1 MGYRTK
7 RLGLAL
13 LYAAI
18 YAVAFRI
25 AWQHSEDQFYLPAGL
40 RIAAL
45 LFSPYRFWPSILIGD
60 VVAMMAI
67 RVPIAP
73 DMRVSAI
80 WPYASSALL
89 CPIVSLA
96 PLAIRTRFES
106 AMSNERWL
114 PVALLAAAIW
124 GVSVSTSLNVL
135 LGGPVEHDLVAYIYR
150 FSIGQYLSIMVA
162 VLPVLVWVRRNATA
176 YAPPHLARDA
186 IVAVLML
193 AIAYAALLESS
204 QQWEKLA
211 LLGGMLLPPV
221 TLAFLHGWR
230 GAAIGIVVA
239 TFALGIS
246 TPDTGLL
253 GNKDLVVFVA
263 QQSLAVVG
271 TVLMVL
277 GSAVS
282 SEYDKTSR
290 LQQAKVDA
298 LWLARCN
305 HLSAEALLR
314 DRAQAIADAQAEID
328 AGYRKTVKQLKA
340 EGRYTLALQV
350 NTQGFQNS
358 RMLFEQVTALYP
370 LDLDSLGLF
379 EVLQSDEFLAVA
391 YSSVTKASLRGR
403 IEHHSAT
410 LQLVA
415 HRSIAHA
422 IELLPLGE
430 IQLQVRA
437 WTLGRRRGI
446 SVTLRSYAKT
456 SNELDKRG
464 LLLAEAQLQAKVQAY
479 GGAFKRRRMRV
490 FFTLTEDVDHFL
502 VTGTTT
508 HETPLLPFSAL
519 TTK

>member
-7 RLGLAL
+7 QIGLAL

-45 LFSPYRFWPSILIGD
+45 LFLPYRFWPSILIGD
-60 VVAMMAI
+60 AVAMMAI
-67 RVPIAP
+67 RVPIAA
-73 DMRVSAI
+73 DLNASAI
-80 WPYASSALL
+80 WPYASSILL
-89 CPIVSLA
+89 SPLVSLA
-96 PLAIRTRFES
+96 PLAIRKRFTR
-106 AMSNERWL
+106 AISNERWL
-114 PVALLAAAIW
+114 PVALLVVAIW
-124 GVSVSTSLNVL
+124 GVSVSTLLNAL
-135 LGGPVEHDLVAYIYR
+135 LGGPVDSDLVAYIYR
-150 FSIGQYLSIMVA
+150 FSIGQYLAIMVA
-162 VLPVLVWVRRNATA
+162 VLPVLLWVRRNATTH
-176 YAPPHLARDA
+176 APPHLPRDA
-186 IVAVLML
+186 FIAVVVLG
-193 AIAYAALLESS
+193 IAYAALPVSN
-204 QQWEKLA
+204 QHWEKLA
-211 LLGGMLLPPV
+211 LLGAMLLPPV

-230 GAAIGIVVA
+230 GAAIGIVV
-239 TFALGIS
+239 TTLALGLAM
-246 TPDTGLL
+246 PDTGLL
-253 GNKDLVVFVA
+253 GNKDLAVFVA

-290 LQQAKVDA
+290 LQRAKTDA

-305 HLSAEALLR
+305 HLSAEMLLR
-314 DRAQAIADAQAEID
+314 DCAQAIADAQAEFD
-328 AGYRKTVKQLKA
+328 AGYHKTAKQLKA
-340 EGRYTLALQV
+340 EGRYSLALQV

-391 YSSVTKASLRGR
+391 YGSVTRVSLRGS
-403 IEHHSAT
+403 IDQHSST

-422 IELLPLGE
+422 IELLPHGE
-430 IQLQVRA
+430 SRLQVRA
-437 WTLGRRRGI
+437 WTLRRRRGI
-446 SVTLRSYAKT
+446 SVTLRSESKT
-456 SNELDKRG
+456 STQPDAQRLR
-464 LLLAEAQLQAKVQAY
+464 LAETQLQAKVQAY

-490 FFTLTEDVDHFL
+490 VFTLTEDVDQFL
-502 VTGTTT
+502 ETGTIT
-508 HETPLLPFSAL
+508 HATPLLPFSAL